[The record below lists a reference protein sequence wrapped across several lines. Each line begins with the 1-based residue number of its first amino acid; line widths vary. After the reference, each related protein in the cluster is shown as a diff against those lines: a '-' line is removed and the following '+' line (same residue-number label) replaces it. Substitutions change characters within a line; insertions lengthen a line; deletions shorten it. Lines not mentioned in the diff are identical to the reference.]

1 MGTSIATAQAAT
13 SLQHIRGTV
22 TQASD
27 TSVTIDTA
35 QGPVTIALASQ
46 TAIAGVVPAKLSDI
60 MQNAF
65 IGVTNVPQPGGAR
78 AVGVFLLP
86 DALRN
91 EAGSFPWD
99 YPSEGA
105 GGSRMTNGDVSMGS
119 RMTNG
124 DVSLGSRMT
133 NGTVSTASS
142 AGPLR
147 VTVAYQGGSIDAT
160 IPVDTP
166 VVRIVPAT
174 WKTLARGAHVF
185 VAVHAVNNHETAAQI
200 IVGEQGA
207 VPPM

>member
-1 MGTSIATAQAAT
+1 MVILPGSQQP
-13 SLQHIRGTV
+13 LGDDIRGTV
-22 TQASD
+22 ADASAS
-27 TSVTIDTA
+27 SVTIATSE
-35 QGPVTIALASQ
+35 GPVTIALAPK

-60 MQNAF
+60 RQNAF
-65 IGVTNVPQPGGAR
+65 IGVTNIPQPGGAR

-86 DALRN
+86 DALKN

-99 YPSEGA
+99 YPASGA
-105 GGSRMTNGDVSMGS
+105 GGS

-133 NGTVSTASS
+133 NGTVSKASS
-142 AGPLR
+142 EGPLT
-147 VTVAYQGGSIDAT
+147 VTVAYHGGSIDAT
-160 IPVDTP
+160 IPANTP

-185 VAVHAVNNHETAAQI
+185 AAVHGVDNRPTAAQI
-200 IVGEQGA
+200 VVGEQGV